1 MENGCDFGWALKQLR
16 EGKRVQRGGW
26 SGKGMWIVLVDSWS
40 FEGNAATAWDKP
52 CPVTSLPVVQS
63 FIGMKAADN
72 RFVPWTVSQTDVLAT
87 DWRVFTVG

>member
-1 MENGCDFGWALKQLR
+1 MRGQGFGWALEQLR
-16 EGKRVQRGGW
+16 EGKKVQREGW
-26 SGKGMWIVLVDSWS
+26 NDKWIVLVDDWS
-40 FEGNAATAWDKP
+40 FGGNAATAWDKP